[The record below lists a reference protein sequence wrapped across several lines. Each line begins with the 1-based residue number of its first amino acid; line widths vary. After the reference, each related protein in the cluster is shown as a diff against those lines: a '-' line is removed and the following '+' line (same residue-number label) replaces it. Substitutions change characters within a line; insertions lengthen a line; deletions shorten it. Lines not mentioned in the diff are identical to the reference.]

1 MLPSK
6 VNVRARKGASLIVT
20 LFLLILCSTVGSIIL
35 TAATANVG
43 RISERTAYDQRYYK
57 VISAAKLFADE
68 IAGKSIAL
76 TVTLTYDPLLETNE
90 FDIASVSWNDV
101 VGAGDT
107 LEAILQKDVYD
118 LYTGGKTSDAHIKAI
133 AEQYWNE
140 NFSNIGTVSEDG
152 SENYQTSGPADFT
165 LNVNPSAD
173 GEEPTSTVYGRFVVE
188 AGRVVGDFN
197 PTLDSVTH
205 SVTAVFYSDPVND
218 DGDIPENAYI
228 VRLTCPANVV
238 YPRRNPVGD
247 QMTLTFT
254 WTRDNMQIAQVRG
267 VT

>member
-68 IAGKSIAL
+68 IAGKSVAL
-76 TVTLTYDPLLETNE
+76 TVTLTNDPLLASDEC
-90 FDIASVSWNDV
+90 DIVAVSWNDA

-118 LYTGGKTSDAHIKAI
+118 LYTGGEASNAEAI

-140 NFSNIGTVSEDG
+140 DFSNIGTIPNDG
-152 SENYQTSGPADFT
+152 SNANYRTSGPADFT
-165 LNVNPSAD
+165 LNVNPSED

-197 PTLDSVTH
+197 PALDSVTH
-205 SVTAVFYSDPVND
+205 SVTAVFYSDPIND
-218 DGDIPENAYI
+218 DGEIPENAYI
-228 VRLTCPANVV
+228 VRLTCPADVV
-238 YPRRNPVGD
+238 YPRRNSDGD
-247 QMTLTFT
+247 EMTLTFT